1 MALLKRAVE
10 IDIRKNGSDENIVS
24 VVCDLY
30 DMSCYVDM
38 LRHIVL
44 DSIGDYILITPLHDP
59 KLFPD
64 EVF

>member
-10 IDIRKNGSDENIVS
+10 IDIRKNGSNENIVS

-38 LRHIVL
+38 LLHIVI
-44 DSIGDYILITPLHDP
+44 DNIGDYILITPLRDL

-64 EVF
+64 EIF